1 MVASKVRTP
10 RIDEVTGDKIF
21 PLRFMDSSEVFT
33 KIALDFTLRFD
44 DVLDPEKLR
53 LSLERLVQIGNWHQI
68 GARYRKNVSHVSLVI
83 FNRIVI
89 WDCLLMTD
97 SGQGK
102 T

>member
-1 MVASKVRTP
+1 
-10 RIDEVTGDKIF
+10 
-21 PLRFMDSSEVFT
+21 
-33 KIALDFTLRFD
+33 
-44 DVLDPEKLR
+44 
-53 LSLERLVQIGNWHQI
+53 LERLVQIGNWHQI